1 MAKPLDDSSNSSGK
15 ENSVAESGS
24 PTFAIMGS
32 GGMGGYIGAKLTQ
45 AGYEVSFIARGAH
58 LEAMKNNGLK
68 IEGPDEAFVIDP
80 IQATSDPRDIGPVD
94 FVIFCVKLWDTEAAG
109 EQCRDLVG
117 PDTAVLSM
125 QNGVDAE
132 PILSGILGS
141 QHVMGA
147 TSEIGANII
156 EPGLVRRFTPFA
168 AIRFGEFDQHRS
180 KRSIQFSEA
189 ITAAGLGA
197 EHVDSIS
204 LTIWDKFLWL
214 VGASALNCVTRQ
226 PFGPVREDPDTR
238 ALLRQIMEE
247 VMSVANAK
255 GISLTN
261 ENIEARLDYI
271 DNLPGQAKV
280 SMALDLERGNRLE
293 LPWLSGT
300 AIRMGRE
307 LNVPTPANNVIY
319 AALKHYIM
327 GSA

>member
-1 MAKPLDDSSNSSGK
+1 M
-15 ENSVAESGS
+15 AESDS
-24 PTFAIMGS
+24 PTFALMGS
-32 GGMGGYIGAKLTQ
+32 GGMGGYIGAKLSQ
-45 AGYEVSFIARGAH
+45 AGYRVSFIARGAH
-58 LEAMKNNGLK
+58 LEAMQNNGLK
-68 IEGPDEAFVIDP
+68 IEGPDETFVIDP
-80 IQATSDPRDIGPVD
+80 IRATGDPKDIGPVD

-109 EQCRDLVG
+109 DQCRDLIG

-132 PILSGILGS
+132 PILSSILGS

-156 EPGLVRRFTPFA
+156 EPGFVRRFTPFA
-168 AIRFGEFDQHRS
+168 IIRFGEFDQLRS
-180 KRSIQFSEA
+180 ARSIQFSEA

-255 GISLTN
+255 GIPLTN
-261 ENIEARLDYI
+261 ENIETRLDYI
-271 DNLPGQAKV
+271 DSLPGQAKV

-293 LPWLSGT
+293 LPWLSG
-300 AIRMGRE
+300 AVVRMGQE
-307 LNVPTPANNVIY
+307 LSVPTPANQVIC
-319 AALKHYIM
+319 AALKHYIA
-327 GSA
+327 GSV

>member
-1 MAKPLDDSSNSSGK
+1 M
-15 ENSVAESGS
+15 AESGS

-68 IEGPDEAFVIDP
+68 IEGPDETFVIDP

-94 FVIFCVKLWDTEAAG
+94 FVIFCVQLWDTEAAG

-156 EPGLVRRFTPFA
+156 EPGFVRRFTPFA
-168 AIRFGEFDQHRS
+168 IIRFGEFDQIRS
-180 KRSIQFSEA
+180 ARSIQFSEA

-204 LTIWDKFLWL
+204 LTIWEKFLWL

-238 ALLRQIMEE
+238 ALLIQIMKE
-247 VMSVANAK
+247 VMSIANAK

-293 LPWLSGT
+293 LPWLSGA

-319 AALKHYIM
+319 DALKHYIT
-327 GSA
+327 GSV

>member
-1 MAKPLDDSSNSSGK
+1 L
-15 ENSVAESGS
+15 
-24 PTFAIMGS
+24 
-32 GGMGGYIGAKLTQ
+32 
-45 AGYEVSFIARGAH
+45 
-58 LEAMKNNGLK
+58 
-68 IEGPDEAFVIDP
+68 VIDP
-80 IQATSDPRDIGPVD
+80 IFATSDPRDIGPVD

-109 EQCRDLVG
+109 EQCRDLIG

-125 QNGVDAE
+125 QNGVDPE
-132 PILSGILGS
+132 PVLSGILGRE
-141 QHVMGA
+141 HVMGA
-147 TSEIGANII
+147 VSEIGANII
-156 EPGLVRRFTPFA
+156 EPGFVRRFTPFA
-168 AIRFGEFDQHRS
+168 IIRFGEFDQIRS
-180 KRSIQFSEA
+180 ARSIQFSEA
-189 ITAAGLGA
+189 ITAAKFEA
-197 EHVDSIS
+197 DYVDSIN

-271 DNLPGQAKV
+271 DSLPGEAKV

-293 LPWLSGT
+293 LPWLSG
-300 AIRMGRE
+300 AVARMGQE
-307 LNVPTPANNVIY
+307 LSIPTPANSVIY

-327 GSA
+327 GSV